1 MSDPET
7 RPNLHT
13 ITADQISGI
22 QSRTSRKLIDF
33 ESQLGGL
40 TFLEWFKQ
48 SAEQNH
54 LSLGGLAAQ
63 VGVGRQLLSF
73 VARRYGITYLN
84 SSEASRAKMQDPE
97 FRARHIERTRAML
110 LEKWQN
116 PEWRQMKTEEFRAMR
131 QNPEFKQKINAGIE
145 AKMQD
150 PAYRQRVSDAAR
162 TTFAQ
167 SAQHPEWRQRDIAA
181 TKAKWQDPEYRA
193 RMAEVTSTS
202 LKRLWQD
209 PEFRQ
214 RRVATASAQ
223 QRDPI
228 HRKKLTQGIKAKWQD
243 PEYRAKKAQELLNLW
258 GDPEFR
264 SKKAQEL
271 ANLKQDPGYRK
282 RHAERN
288 RAMLA
293 RLRLDP
299 AWRAKNLAAVRAS
312 WAERWS
318 DPEFRARM
326 AEVGRQTRLNPDYLN
341 RWVVPTIHGERWDIG
356 HAQSAWEAN
365 LARVLR
371 FVGRQVSYRQSFR
384 LAGNDIFELDF
395 LTVDNRGRLV
405 GYEIMAHPVEYLDG
419 WDKLEQVIEQYPE
432 IVFRIVDE
440 HFYRRLESRFAQ
452 RINGDPQFAGWEHT
466 GDNLRTSPDKFAP
479 TSTNSP
485 TPSVV

>member
-13 ITADQISGI
+13 ITADQISGM
-22 QSRTSRKLIDF
+22 QRRTSQKLINF
-33 ESQLGGL
+33 ESQLDGL

-54 LSLGGLAAQ
+54 LSLGLLATQ

-84 SSEASRAKMQDPE
+84 SAEASRAKMQDPE

-110 LEKWQN
+110 LEKWQD

-131 QNPEFKQKINAGIE
+131 QDPEFKQKINAGIE

-162 TTFAQ
+162 ATFAQ
-167 SAQHPEWRQRDIAA
+167 SAQHPEWRQSDIAA

-193 RMAEVTSTS
+193 KKAHELLALMQDPEVRARIAAANRA
-202 LKRLWQD
+202 KWQD
-209 PEFRQ
+209 PEFRA
-214 RRVATASAQ
+214 R
-223 QRDPI
+223 
-228 HRKKLTQGIKAKWQD
+228 
-243 PEYRAKKAQELLNLW
+243 N
-258 GDPEFR
+258 
-264 SKKAQEL
+264 
-271 ANLKQDPGYRK
+271 
-282 RHAERN
+282 AERN

-293 RLRLDP
+293 KFRLDP
-299 AWRAKNLAAVRAS
+299 EWRAKNLAGVRAS
-312 WAERWS
+312 WAERWN
-318 DPEFRARM
+318 DPDFRARM

-384 LAGNDIFELDF
+384 LADNDIFELDF
-395 LTVDNRGRLV
+395 LTVDDRGRLV

-452 RINGDPQFAGWEHT
+452 RINEDPQFAGWEHT
-466 GDNLRTSPDKFAP
+466 GDNLRTNPDKFAP

-485 TPSVV
+485 TPGVS